1 MISIDCKDPGVL
13 TDTFDFD
20 REFLLY
26 ILISH
31 YSILLE
37 KVMSL
42 DFTEIEDNSRKNQM
56 QENDLLNLMDKAYY
70 VDSIKYKIDNTSDLE
85 YND

>member
-13 TDTFDFD
+13 TDIFDFD

>member
-1 MISIDCKDPGVL
+1 
-13 TDTFDFD
+13 
-20 REFLLY
+20 
-26 ILISH
+26 
-31 YSILLE
+31 
-37 KVMSL
+37 MSL

>member
-1 MISIDCKDPGVL
+1 
-13 TDTFDFD
+13 
-20 REFLLY
+20 
-26 ILISH
+26 
-31 YSILLE
+31 
-37 KVMSL
+37 MSL
-42 DFTEIEDNSRKNQM
+42 DLTEIENNSRKNQR

>member
-1 MISIDCKDPGVL
+1 YKL
-13 TDTFDFD
+13 
-20 REFLLY
+20 EFLLY

-31 YSILLE
+31 YSILLW

-42 DFTEIEDNSRKNQM
+42 DLTKIENNSRKNQR
-56 QENDLLNLMDKAYY
+56 QENELLNLMDKAYY
-70 VDSIKYKIDNTSDLE
+70 VDAIKYKIDNTSDLE

>member
-1 MISIDCKDPGVL
+1 
-13 TDTFDFD
+13 
-20 REFLLY
+20 
-26 ILISH
+26 
-31 YSILLE
+31 
-37 KVMSL
+37 MSL

-85 YND
+85 YNE